1 MYCLLVNSGDSRW
14 ELLKIIRLL
23 FEFVSLS
30 VQKTYY
36 IVFVW
41 KRLEMLS
48 NKVNLSHT
56 IDRCWSVGKQGATI
70 SQNCDK
76 KSPLGRFCPAAD
88 VKCSKEN
95 CAAAFIW
102 SSANKLDIFKKDT
115 PREAHFSLSQWQTPL
130 FLQLIIQ
137 GDNLYMIIK
146 SVKSK
151 LTLSNRCLSVTFL
164 LILSPSCHAGQSWN
178 IAIQMYTFWREDNF
192 SKGWNAGSLQGFP
205 FQLSAAG
212 AKQGMRNVPDNPPR
226 PRQGPHLSI
235 RIVIWILSSNHQYF
249 SCHHIIFPKSETAS
263 CLGQRCSNWSL
274 QT

>member
-76 KSPLGRFCPAAD
+76 KFPLRRFCAAAD

-151 LTLSNRCLSVTFL
+151 LTLSNRWNDWSACLWRFCLFCLPPATLAKVGILQYKYILFDEKKIFL
-164 LILSPSCHAGQSWN
+164 
-178 IAIQMYTFWREDNF
+178 
-192 SKGWNAGSLQGFP
+192 KAGSLQGFP
-205 FQLSAAG
+205 FELSAAG
-212 AKQGMRNVPDNPPR
+212 AKQGMRNVPDDPPR
-226 PRQGPHLSI
+226 PRQNPRLSI
-235 RIVIWILSSNHQYF
+235 RIVIWILSSDTLVIISISHVTISYF
-249 SCHHIIFPKSETAS
+249 
-263 CLGQRCSNWSL
+263 QRVRR
-274 QT
+274 QAI